1 MTSRP
6 RRHDDRKPES
16 ADAPRRIPNPAPPG
30 DDDSAAAA
38 SQDPH
43 GGRLAYSVDEA
54 ARLTG
59 LSRDLLYDEMRRGNL
74 ASVKVGRRRLI
85 TRQHLKQLLGIASYA
100 IDPITHAQPRWQ
112 PGTTARARPA
122 TAVRA
127 QPFSLTASMARW
139 AGPDP
144 QPRPRYTPAQ
154 ASRRASSRTC
164 SSTSG

>member
-43 GGRLAYSVDEA
+43 GGRPHRRSRPA

-74 ASVKVGRRRLI
+74 DSVKVGRRRLI
-85 TRQHLKQLLGIASYA
+85 TRQHLQQFLGIAS
-100 IDPITHAQPRWQ
+100 
-112 PGTTARARPA
+112 
-122 TAVRA
+122 
-127 QPFSLTASMARW
+127 
-139 AGPDP
+139 
-144 QPRPRYTPAQ
+144 
-154 ASRRASSRTC
+154 
-164 SSTSG
+164 